1 MMNRWKFQYTV
12 SHKNAYIIN
21 APHFHANCRMGK
33 PDNTKKR
40 GQSMIFLVPI
50 KALGSI
56 QCFETVGWMTEYTPN
71 LAKTCSYLQTEQI
84 KGKRL
89 SL

>member
-1 MMNRWKFQYTV
+1 
-12 SHKNAYIIN
+12 
-21 APHFHANCRMGK
+21 
-33 PDNTKKR
+33 
-40 GQSMIFLVPI
+40 MISLVPI
-50 KALGSI
+50 NALGSI
-56 QCFETVGWMTEYTPN
+56 QCFETVGWMTEYTPS

>member
-1 MMNRWKFQYTV
+1 MHHIFMQTV
-12 SHKNAYIIN
+12 VWENQTI
-21 APHFHANCRMGK
+21 P
-33 PDNTKKR
+33 KKR

-50 KALGSI
+50 NALGSI